1 MTVPCQSPQGRRAMS
16 AFQPVSRTRVADQV
30 AGAIREA
37 ILNGDFPPGERL
49 PAERELATQFDVN
62 RSSVREALHRLEAWG
77 LVDIRHGGGVTVAD
91 FLAASGLHVLPWL
104 LAPNGEPDPELMR
117 DLLGVR
123 VAMLEYTASEAAA
136 KADDGDVSELERA
149 LAQLE
154 AASGARSIQEADFV
168 FFEALVTASGNRVLQ
183 LMAVAVGTAYRE
195 NRDQFAALYPE
206 VITTDLHRS
215 TVEAIKRSDPAA
227 AGQAM
232 RLYAQAAL
240 AVFSE

>member
-1 MTVPCQSPQGRRAMS
+1 MA

-49 PAERELATQFDVN
+49 PAERELASQFDVN

-104 LAPNGEPDPELMR
+104 LAPNGQPDPELMR
-117 DLLGVR
+117 DLLSVR
-123 VAMLEYTASEAAA
+123 VAMLEYTAREAATKA
-136 KADDGDVSELERA
+136 TADDIAELELA
-149 LAQLE
+149 LGQLE
-154 AASGARSIQEADFV
+154 SAADSAAVQEADFV
-168 FFEALVTASGNRVLQ
+168 FFEALIAASGNRVLQ

-195 NRDQFAALYPE
+195 NRDRFVGLYPAE
-206 VITTDLHRS
+206 INIGLHRS
-215 TVEAIKRSDPAA
+215 TVKAIQESDPDA
-227 AGQAM
+227 AGEAM
-232 RLYAQAAL
+232 RLYARAAL
-240 AVFSE
+240 AVFPE